1 MIAPARRAAFEAL
14 LAHHRG
20 TDLPAALAAAHRA
33 VNDPR
38 DHDLL
43 TELVTGTVRMQR
55 ALDYQLTSRSARPL
69 AALDPPVL
77 IGLRLGAFQL
87 LHLDRVPASAVVN
100 DAVALTKRAGKTSAS
115 GLVNAVL
122 RALARDR
129 DALTWPD
136 ASTAEGLAIR
146 YSHPTWLVERW
157 LSRLGREATERWLA
171 FDNTPPRLTLAVN
184 PRAGTR
190 EALVERLAA
199 EGVRTE
205 PTPRA
210 PHGLHVV
217 SGPAVAS
224 ASVREGVCLMQ
235 EEASQLIAEL
245 GEVSP
250 GDRVLDLCAAPGG
263 KTVALAGR
271 VGPTGLVVSC
281 DVRPRRVRLLR
292 ETIARTKLDRVAVV
306 QVPASGSLPFREAS
320 FDLVLVD
327 APCSGLGTLRRDPD
341 IRWSRTQ
348 EDLPRL
354 AATQQDLLT
363 RAAPLVAQDGQ
374 LVYATCSG
382 EPEENDDVV
391 RAFLEA
397 HPGWHLVATHKTLPA
412 TDGLEAFCG
421 AVLARNL

>member
-1 MIAPARRAAFEAL
+1 MIAPARRAAFDAL
-14 LAHHRG
+14 LAHHG
-20 TDLPAALAAAHRA
+20 GSDLPAALASAHRS

-55 ALDYQLTSRSARPL
+55 ALDHQLAMRSAL
-69 AALDPPVL
+69 ALTALDAAVL
-77 IGLRLGAFQL
+77 VGLRLGAFQL
-87 LHLDRVPASAVVN
+87 LYLDRVPASAVVN

-136 ASTAEGLAIR
+136 TSTADGLATR

-157 LSRLGREATERWLA
+157 LARLGHDAAERWLA
-171 FDNTPPRLTLAVN
+171 FDNTPPRLTLAPQ
-184 PRAGTR
+184 PRGSR
-190 EALVERLAA
+190 DALVERLAA

-205 PTPRA
+205 PTSRA
-210 PHGLHVV
+210 PQGLHVV
-217 SGPAVAS
+217 SGPALAS
-224 ASVREGVCLMQ
+224 AAVRDGACLIQ
-235 EEASQLIAEL
+235 EEASQLIGEL
-245 GEVSP
+245 GDVAP
-250 GDRVLDLCAAPGG
+250 GDRVLDLCASPGG
-263 KTVALAGR
+263 KTVALANR
-271 VGPTGLVVSC
+271 VGPTGFVVAC

-292 ETIARTKLDRVAVV
+292 ETIARTKLERVAVV
-306 QVPASGSLPFREAS
+306 QVPTAGVLPFHEAS

-341 IRWSRTQ
+341 IRWSRVP
-348 EDLPRL
+348 EDLTRL
-354 AATQQDLLT
+354 AAMQQDLLA
-363 RAAPLVAQDGQ
+363 RAAPLVRRDGQ

-382 EPEENDDVV
+382 EPEENDAVV
-391 RAFLEA
+391 QAFLAA
-397 HPGWHLVATHKTLPA
+397 HPDWRLVAAHKTLPPA
-412 TDGLEAFCG
+412 DGLEAFCG